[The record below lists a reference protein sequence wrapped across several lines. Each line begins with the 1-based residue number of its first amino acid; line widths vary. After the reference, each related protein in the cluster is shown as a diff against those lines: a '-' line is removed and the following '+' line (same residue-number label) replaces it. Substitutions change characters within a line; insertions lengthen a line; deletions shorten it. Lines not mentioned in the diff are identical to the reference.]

1 MSCRKNMGYSLRE
14 CLLKGLCIT
23 GARTL
28 DLGERAER
36 LIKEVAVMIFE
47 IFAKLP
53 GNVFF

>member
-1 MSCRKNMGYSLRE
+1 M
-14 CLLKGLCIT
+14 
-23 GARTL
+23 
-28 DLGERAER
+28 DLGERADR